1 MFSCFIWLLWEL
13 RHLQTLGCGLPFL
26 RSKNTRRK
34 MKSIFL
40 CIDFKIS
47 YRCQSRTF
55 IDSVISFL
63 SVLRFVIGNSSVL
76 SFISS
81 ITKNEGGYVSYVPT
95 WNKFIWELTCQM
107 QSFVVS
113 DVGNGR
119 AGHFVLTY
127 GPLKLARS
135 LCLDQWLHKLEEEM
149 GNHQFIKSEGWFPIY
164 LLTRFVNQYIPG
176 YSTSSA
182 ALAFFLALWNKN
194 PAPTIRN
201 TVSPEATPTMAEK

>member
-34 MKSIFL
+34 MKSRFL
-40 CIDFKIS
+40 CNDFKIS

-81 ITKNEGGYVSYVPT
+81 ITKKEVRLCKLPT

-149 GNHQFIKSEGWFPIY
+149 GNHQFIKSEGPFPIY
-164 LLTRFVNQYIPG
+164 VRKLSRFVN
-176 YSTSSA
+176 
-182 ALAFFLALWNKN
+182 
-194 PAPTIRN
+194 R
-201 TVSPEATPTMAEK
+201 